1 MVTRLKSGVIQIQ
14 DYSAF
19 IASFPELQSLQL
31 TEEDCFSEGY
41 SFVSAIT
48 DISEATIFMK
58 AASLPQWQQAMQKEY
73 DSLRSQGTW
82 VLVPPPSDKYIVGNK

>member
-1 MVTRLKSGVIQIQ
+1 MDQSTDINTSESVHQMVTRLKNGVIQRQ

-31 TEEDCFSEGY
+31 TEEDCFSGGY

-48 DISEATIFMK
+48 NIS
-58 AASLPQWQQAMQKEY
+58 
-73 DSLRSQGTW
+73 
-82 VLVPPPSDKYIVGNK
+82 